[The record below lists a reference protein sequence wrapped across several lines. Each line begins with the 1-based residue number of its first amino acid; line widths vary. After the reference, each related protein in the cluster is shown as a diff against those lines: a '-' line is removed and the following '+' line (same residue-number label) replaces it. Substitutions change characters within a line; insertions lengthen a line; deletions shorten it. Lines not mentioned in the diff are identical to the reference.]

1 MEITGEISNIIYK
14 NEINSYTIAELETE
28 KAQIEELLCSG
39 TLSVDELTEKSKRLP
54 EVNDLIDEKTMRWLE
69 LSEIEG

>member
-1 MEITGEISNIIYK
+1 MSFKERREFEQLEKEIT
-14 NEINSYTIAELETE
+14 ELEAE
-28 KAQIEELLCSG
+28 KKAIEEALCSG

-54 EVNDLIDEKTMRWLE
+54 QLTDLIDEKTMRWLE

>member
-28 KAQIEELLCSG
+28 
-39 TLSVDELTEKSKRLP
+39 EKNNISSRKIAL
-54 EVNDLIDEKTMRWLE
+54 KKLE
-69 LSEIEG
+69 QDIR